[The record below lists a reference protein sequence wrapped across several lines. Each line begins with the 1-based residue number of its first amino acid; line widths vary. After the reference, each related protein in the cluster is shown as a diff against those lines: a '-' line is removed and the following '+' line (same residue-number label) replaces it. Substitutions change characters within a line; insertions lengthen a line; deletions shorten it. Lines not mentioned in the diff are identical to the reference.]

1 MKKRIIVNAQYHD
14 EKRIAIME
22 GEKLIDFYVEVASR
36 EHLKGNIYKGVVT
49 RLEPSI
55 QAAFVDFG
63 QKRPGFL
70 QKKDFGPE
78 YFKDEQNKKKRRIQ
92 DILSKGQELI
102 VQVEQDQRGTKGA
115 RLTTFISLPGRYIVM
130 MPGQEKIGVSRK
142 IDCGRDR
149 DRLKQAFSKLKLPKK
164 TGFILRTACTE
175 QEGKELQNDLKYL
188 TKLWNKIKKEAKK
201 AQAPALVYKE
211 QDITVRTVRDY
222 LTSDVSEVLV
232 DDAEACRGM
241 RSFLRKTEPWRKINI
256 KYYKQK
262 KPIFSKF
269 EIEER
274 IAKLNDKYVHL
285 PSKGYLV
292 IDKAEAVT
300 AIDVNSGRT
309 KTGESVESMAFSI
322 NSEAAGEIARQ
333 LRLRDIGGLIIVD
346 FIDMASSK
354 NRLDVKKK
362 LEDELSTDKAN
373 TDLTEISKFGILEM
387 SRERMRPAYSDSV
400 NRECAVCGGT
410 GIIQSDEYVALAALR
425 DIRNRASKGKL
436 QQITCRLPVRS
447 LNYIMNHKR
456 DDLTEIEKEL
466 HVAISIFA
474 DDTVLP
480 GTFVVEEVPE
490 PSEKKQK
497 QKQKS

>member
-1 MKKRIIVNAQYHD
+1 MRKRIIVNAQYQD

-36 EHLKGNIYKGVVT
+36 EHLKGNIYKGAVT
-49 RLEPSI
+49 RVEPSI
-55 QAAFVDFG
+55 QAVFVDFG

-70 QKKDFGPE
+70 QRKDLDPE
-78 YFKDEQNKKKRRIQ
+78 YFKDKQNKKKRHIQ
-92 DILSKGQELI
+92 DVLSKGQELI

-130 MPGQEKIGVSRK
+130 MPGQEKIGISRK
-142 IDCGRDR
+142 IECGRDR
-149 DRLKQAFSKLKLPKK
+149 DRLKQAFNKLKLPKK

-175 QEGKELQNDLKYL
+175 HEGKELQNDLKYL

-201 AQAPALVYKE
+201 AQAPALVYRE

-222 LTSDVSEVLV
+222 LASDVSEVFV

-241 RSFLRKTEPWRKINI
+241 RAFLRKTEPWRKINI
-256 KYYKQK
+256 KYYKHK

-269 EIEER
+269 EIEEQ
-274 IAKLNDKYVHL
+274 IAKLSDKYVHL

-292 IDKAEAVT
+292 IDRTEAVT

-309 KTGESVESMAFSI
+309 KKGESVEAMAFSM
-322 NSEAAGEIARQ
+322 NSEAAVEIARQ
-333 LRLRDIGGLIIVD
+333 LRLRDIGGLIIID

-354 NRLDVKKK
+354 NRHDVKKK
-362 LEDELSTDKAN
+362 LEDELSSDKAN
-373 TDLTEISKFGILEM
+373 TDITDISKFGILEL

-400 NRECAVCGGT
+400 HRECAVCGGT
-410 GIIQSDEYVALAALR
+410 GIVRSDEYIALSALR
-425 DIRNRASKGKL
+425 DIRNRASKKKL
-436 QQITCRLPVRS
+436 EQITCRLPVGS
-447 LNYIMNHKR
+447 VNYIMNNKR
-456 DDLTEIEKEL
+456 DDLTEIEKEFQ
-466 HVAISIFA
+466 VAVSILA
-474 DDTVLP
+474 DGTVLP
-480 GTFVVEEVPE
+480 GTITVEETPA
-490 PSEKKQK
+490 PAAMK